1 MANLKISIGNPVNV
15 LFNSSNKDSNSY
27 VYKDFDPQMI
37 VNEDGNDVK
46 AIYDINA
53 IKNSLNNLFSYNKY
67 ERILNPEYGLDL
79 KQFLY
84 EPLTSNVLSGIG
96 MEITNAINMWEP
108 RISIENINVIPKYD
122 DNEFEIELTYTC
134 NNIRN
139 KSFFFKYNVT
149 NKNF

>member
-1 MANLKISIGNPVNV
+1 
-15 LFNSSNKDSNSY
+15 
-27 VYKDFDPQMI
+27 
-37 VNEDGNDVK
+37 
-46 AIYDINA
+46 
-53 IKNSLNNLFSYNKY
+53 
-67 ERILNPEYGLDL
+67 
-79 KQFLY
+79 
-84 EPLTSNVLSGIG
+84 

-108 RISIENINVIPKYD
+108 RITIENINVIPKYD